1 MTVVR
6 IVRILFGLLLLVF
19 FGLGLG
25 IFGWMPP
32 TASGA
37 GRPMQD
43 AIAGSGYIIP
53 IIEAT
58 YLVVGVSYLT
68 NRYVALA
75 SVILFPVSLN
85 ILLFHLILDPGTSSL
100 IAALLLFIL
109 NLSML
114 YVSRQA
120 YGPLLKSQT

>member
-1 MTVVR
+1 MTVIR
-6 IVRILFGLLLLVF
+6 IFQILFGLLLLVF
-19 FGLGLG
+19 FALGLGL
-25 IFGWMPP
+25 FGWMPP
-32 TASGA
+32 LASEA

-58 YLVVGVSYLT
+58 YLIASVAYLT

-85 ILLFHLILDPGTSSL
+85 ILLFHLILDPATGSL
-100 IAALLLFIL
+100 VAALLLVIL
-109 NLSML
+109 NLFML
-114 YVSRQA
+114 YANREA
-120 YGPLLKSQT
+120 YAPLLKSRT